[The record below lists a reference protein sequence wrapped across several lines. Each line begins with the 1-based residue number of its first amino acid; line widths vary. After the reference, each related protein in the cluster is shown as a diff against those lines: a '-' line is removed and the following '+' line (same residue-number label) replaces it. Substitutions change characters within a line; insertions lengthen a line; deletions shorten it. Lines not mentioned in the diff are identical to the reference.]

1 MKKFLAM
8 LLAVVMVLTLVAC
21 GGNDT
26 KKADGQVVIGSDTE
40 ESGDWAY
47 SAFQT
52 SPNATDNEVV
62 KLTDDLL
69 TVDTDQ
75 HGDYVVNKT
84 VVKSYERIEE
94 ENGNVTYKFV
104 LNDGLKFNNGEAV
117 TAQDF
122 LAWTM
127 FLSSPAGK
135 EMGVVS
141 AAYDQL
147 PGGVAYRNG
156 ETNVLAGLRLFDDKT
171 FSVTILKTNEAGDT
185 DYLPYYYDLGY
196 AAMRGV
202 NLTYW
207 FGEGWSVKDDGEGAY
222 FVNADGKEFTAANV
236 GDAVTAARYATSDRV
251 TSGPYNLVSFDQSS
265 REIVLEANENYNGNF
280 EGQKPGIQKLVIV
293 KTEQDTV
300 MDMIAT
306 GQIQIYSGIGDGA
319 QVNAALDLIEAGTI
333 DSSYTTYD
341 RAGYGYFAYAC
352 DFGPSQFVEFR
363 QAVAYLL
370 DRNEFAQTF
379 CQGWGGVVHGPYCTA
394 FSMTSKTD
402 IDKKVNHYDYNPEK
416 AVELLKQA
424 GFVYN
429 ADGSDYVDGSG
440 EIRYA
445 KVTAEQAQYY
455 DNFNKVLAD
464 GTILMPATLNW
475 ASSENNSVSA
485 LLSTMLAN
493 SEATKNAGVSIV
505 KTEMTFPELLNYMY
519 RQDAYGIGGDYS
531 VPTYNMFNLATG
543 WNAGVYDFAYNWSTD
558 PTYIEMGYN
567 VQHLYDE
574 ELDQLSMDMVY
585 GVEPGDEATFLELW
599 EKYVIRWNEELPMVP
614 LYANIYVTLYPN
626 TIDNYA
632 EDSFWGFDRAI
643 LYANWVGSAK

>member
-40 ESGDWAY
+40 ASGDWAY
-47 SAFQT
+47 SAFT
-52 SPNATDNEVV
+52 RNPNATDNAVM
-62 KLTDDLL
+62 KLTDDM
-69 TVDTDQ
+69 TTIESNQ
-75 HGDYVVNKT
+75 HGDYVINKT

-94 ENGNVTYKFV
+94 ENGNVTFKFV
-104 LNDGLKFNNGEAV
+104 INDGLKFNNGEAV
-117 TAQDF
+117 TAENF
-122 LAWTM
+122 VAWTM
-127 FLSSPAGK
+127 FLVSPAGK

-141 AAYDQL
+141 ATYNML
-147 PGGVAYRNG
+147 PGGLAYRNG
-156 ETNVLAGLRLFDDKT
+156 ETNVLSAVRLYDEKT
-171 FSVTILKTNEAGDT
+171 FSITIAKTGEDGETN
-185 DYLPYYYDLGY
+185 YLPFYYDLTY
-196 AAMRGV
+196 AGMQAV

-207 FGEGWSVKDDGEGAY
+207 FGEGWSVKDDGEGVY
-222 FVNADGKEFTAANV
+222 FVNADGKEFTAETV
-236 GDAVTAARYATSDRV
+236 GDTVTAGRFATGNRV
-251 TSGPYNLVSFDQSS
+251 TAGPYNLVSFDESS

-341 RAGYGYFAYAC
+341 RAGYGYFGFAC
-352 DFGPSQFVEFR
+352 DLGPAQFTEFR

-370 DRNEFAQTF
+370 NRVEFAQTF

-440 EIRYA
+440 EVRYA
-445 KVTAEQAQYY
+445 KVTEEQARYY

-475 ASSENNSVSA
+475 ASSENNPVSA
-485 LLSTMLAN
+485 LLSTMLA
-493 SEATKNAGVSIV
+493 SSDATKAAGISIV
-505 KTEMTFPELLNYMY
+505 KTEMTFPSLLSYMY
-519 RQDAYGIGGDYS
+519 RQEMNGAVGDFS

-543 WNAGVYDFAYNWSTD
+543 YNGGVYDESYNWTTD
-558 PTYIEMGYN
+558 PEYIEQGYN
-567 VQHLYDE
+567 VQHLYDK

-585 GVEPGDEATFLELW
+585 GVEPGDEATYLSLW
-599 EKYVIRWNEELPMVP
+599 EKYIIRWNELLPMVP
-614 LYANIYVTLYPN
+614 LYSNIYVTVYPN

-632 EDSFWGFDRAI
+632 EDSFWGFERAI
-643 LYANWVGSAK
+643 LYANWVGAK